1 MNKLRQMLI
10 DAGTDGVT
18 QNDIIRSLRPH
29 LHSPIIKAQLEWWRE
44 HNAVQRFLDYKGV
57 SRPTTIWRA
66 TTVIIESDM
75 ATKLIDFV
83 GIVEHQT
90 DDAVLFLI
98 DGHDESHWWPLSKV
112 EIELGD
118 EIDILTAP
126 DWLVEKK
133 SEELNEDLLDK

>member
-18 QNDIIRSLRPH
+18 QNAIIRQLRPQ
-29 LHSPIIKAQLEWWRE
+29 LHSPIITAQLEWWRD
-44 HNAVQRFLDYKGV
+44 HGAVQNFLDYKGV

-66 TTVIIESDM
+66 TTNILDNDM

-98 DGHDESHWWPLSKV
+98 DGHGEGHWWPLSQV

-118 EIDILTAP
+118 ETDTLTVP

-133 SEELNEDLLDK
+133 SEELNEDLLDG